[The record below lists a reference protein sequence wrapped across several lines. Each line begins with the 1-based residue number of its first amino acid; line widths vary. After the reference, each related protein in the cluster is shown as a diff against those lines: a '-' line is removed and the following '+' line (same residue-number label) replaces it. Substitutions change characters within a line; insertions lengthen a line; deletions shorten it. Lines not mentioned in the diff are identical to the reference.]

1 MRYHLKRIIVS
12 FKKLLQ
18 GDSKKLNSSID
29 KQVRLGFH
37 LLIIFSLSFV
47 LIFMFPTDTSL
58 EFSDL
63 KEGNI
68 SNRRIVAPFSFEILK
83 TEEEYKKDCTVAE
96 QQVHLVFTYHSERVS
111 EILENINSFFNEVIK
126 VRNTISKGSSTNS
139 DSLFIKYSISFSDS
153 NYKKLLERKNFRLNS
168 RTLSQLHTTINRI
181 VQDVMAVGIYNIEK
195 EEISSVDGRIVI
207 LEEDE
212 EVVRSI
218 EEFFDFNTATEK
230 VIEELTEAYPREDYL
245 AQVGYGIISYFLE
258 PNLIFNKE
266 AYQERIDNAVAR
278 VPRSSGFVKKDE
290 KIVDNN
296 ERITKEIRKKLE
308 SLAAKK

>member
-1 MRYHLKRIIVS
+1 MKYHLKRIIVS

-83 TEEEYKKDCTVAE
+83 TEDEYKKDCAVAE

-126 VRNTISKGSSTNS
+126 VRNTITKGSEQC
-139 DSLFIKYSISFSDS
+139 DS
-153 NYKKLLERKNFRLNS
+153 
-168 RTLSQLHTTINRI
+168 HT
-181 VQDVMAVGIYNIEK
+181 A
-195 EEISSVDGRIVI
+195 
-207 LEEDE
+207 
-212 EVVRSI
+212 
-218 EEFFDFNTATEK
+218 
-230 VIEELTEAYPREDYL
+230 
-245 AQVGYGIISYFLE
+245 
-258 PNLIFNKE
+258 
-266 AYQERIDNAVAR
+266 
-278 VPRSSGFVKKDE
+278 
-290 KIVDNN
+290 
-296 ERITKEIRKKLE
+296 
-308 SLAAKK
+308 